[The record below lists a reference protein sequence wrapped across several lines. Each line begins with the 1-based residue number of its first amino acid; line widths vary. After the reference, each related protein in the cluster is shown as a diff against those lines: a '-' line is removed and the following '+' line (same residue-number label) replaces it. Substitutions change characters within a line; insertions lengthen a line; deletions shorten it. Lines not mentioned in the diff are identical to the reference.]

1 MPNQENG
8 LLDDTHAGGADETA
22 CELPQS
28 FKYPITAKLL
38 AQMTQELRTPL
49 TAILGMA
56 SVLNQSIYG
65 PLTEKQK
72 EYVEVIHHSG
82 RQVLA
87 LVDEIIRLVAL
98 NHHHVTLKPTRANVE
113 IVCQQAVNQLEQ
125 TFLAIEPQIRLTVE
139 PGAKTWVLDTEKLS
153 QLVYHLGFSVIHHAS
168 PGSSIR
174 IHVARREQKLNLTLW
189 TTHPWLGD
197 GLSQSKPVLVHL
209 NPENPD
215 ETASLFQE
223 LPARHLLSLMLSQ
236 HLAEIQGGTLVLA
249 GSAEAEYRYSVSL
262 P

>member
-1 MPNQENG
+1 MPNQENE
-8 LLDDTHAGGADETA
+8 LLDTHANGADKTA
-22 CELPQS
+22 CELQQN
-28 FKYPITAKLL
+28 FKYPITGKLL

-82 RQVLA
+82 RQVLT

-98 NHHHVTLKPTRANVE
+98 NHNHVKLKPSQTNVE

-125 TFLAIEPQIRLTVE
+125 TFLAVKPQIRLTVE
-139 PGAKTWVLDTEKLS
+139 PGSRTWVLDTEKFS
-153 QLVYHLGFSVIHHAS
+153 QLVYHLTFSVLHYAIS
-168 PGSSIR
+168 GSSIR

-197 GLSQSKPVLVHL
+197 GLSQSKPMLVHL

-215 ETASLFQE
+215 ETTSLFQE

-236 HLAEIQGGTLVLA
+236 HLAEVQGGTLVLA
-249 GSAEAEYRYSVSL
+249 GSPESGYRYSVSL